1 MSIEEILNGSI
12 TVADLEKMTDE
23 KLFSLLKDNFKY
35 TRPERIEGIAVKT
48 TTTPT
53 PKKEKAL
60 SLKDELILMLKQ
72 TGIKLP

>member
-23 KLFSLLKDNFKY
+23 ELFSLLKDNFKY
-35 TRPERIEGIAVKT
+35 TRPERIERIAVKT
-48 TTTPT
+48 TTTT

-72 TGIKLP
+72 TGMKLP